1 MKNLSYR
8 VLFST
13 VLLTGLVFG
22 QYAEARDTIHNLN
35 AQAALEKGRQSGNIL
50 SDVKVYFAGETTPA
64 VEKKMGEFKSN
75 KKTNAFNKSDEEA
88 CQWAF
93 FSAVKS
99 LQERALKEGG
109 NAVVDVKSNYRDKE
123 FVSATEFQ
131 CGAGAFIGGVALKG
145 TVAKLK

>member
-1 MKNLSYR
+1 MKKVSYR

-13 VLLTGLVFG
+13 GLLASLVAG
-22 QYAEARDTIHNLN
+22 PYAEARDTLLQLN
-35 AQAALEKGRQSGNIL
+35 AQAALEQGRQRGDIL
-50 SDVKVYFAGETTPA
+50 SDVKVYFAGEATPA

-109 NAVVDVKSNYRDKE
+109 NAVIDVKSNYRDRE

>member
-1 MKNLSYR
+1 M
-8 VLFST
+8 
-13 VLLTGLVFG
+13 LLTGVVLG
-22 QYAEARDTIHNLN
+22 QPAQARDTLLNLN
-35 AQAALEKGRQSGNIL
+35 AQAALEKGRQTGDIL
-50 SDVKVYFAGETTPA
+50 SDVKVYFAGEATPA

>member
-1 MKNLSYR
+1 MKNVSYR
-8 VLFST
+8 VFFSMM
-13 VLLTGLVFG
+13 LLTGVVFG
-22 QYAEARDTIHNLN
+22 QHASARDTVLNLN
-35 AQAALEKGRQSGNIL
+35 AKAALEKGRQSGDIL
-50 SDVKVYFAGETTPA
+50 SDVKVYFAGETTPT

-93 FSAVKS
+93 LSAVKS

-131 CGAGAFIGGVALKG
+131 CGAGTFIGGVALKG

>member
-1 MKNLSYR
+1 MRTLSYR
-8 VLFST
+8 ALFST
-13 VLLTGLVFG
+13 MLLTGVVLG
-22 QYAEARDTIHNLN
+22 QPAQARDTLLNLN
-35 AQAALEKGRQSGNIL
+35 AQAALEKGRQTGDIL
-50 SDVKVYFAGETTPA
+50 SDVKVYFAGETTPT

-123 FVSATEFQ
+123 FVSATEYQ